1 MFCNK
6 CGKSI
11 ADDSAFCSYCG
22 NPIQSEKPLDKQSVI
37 CPKCDAEFD
46 GDQIFCDKC
55 GSKLILQKKCEKK
68 AENLHKG
75 SAVQTSTGKQN
86 HSKYNLLAT
95 VLFALGICV
104 CIIVLFFVLRDMGI
118 ING

>member
-11 ADDSAFCSYCG
+11 ADDSAFCNYCG
-22 NPIQSEKPLDKQSVI
+22 NPIQSEKTQDKQSVI

-55 GSKLILQKKCEKK
+55 GAKLILQKKCEKTV
-68 AENLHKG
+68 ENLHKG

-86 HSKYNLLAT
+86 HSEYNLLAT
-95 VLFALGICV
+95 VLFALGVCV
-104 CIIVLFFVLRDMGI
+104 CIVVLFLVLWFMGI
-118 ING
+118 IDW